1 MTIQL
6 NFYAQSTAQ
15 EFDQNATVLI
25 NNKKRKR
32 EKEEGTWEGERWEGR
47 ERKICK
53 NTITLSLR
61 CQFRINLEFG

>member
-25 NNKKRKR
+25 NNKKKKER
-32 EKEEGTWEGERWEGR
+32 ERERDVGGREVGREGEE
-47 ERKICK
+47 
-53 NTITLSLR
+53 
-61 CQFRINLEFG
+61 NL

>member
-25 NNKKRKR
+25 NNKKKER
-32 EKEEGTWEGERWEGR
+32 ERERDVGGREVGREGEE
-47 ERKICK
+47 
-53 NTITLSLR
+53 
-61 CQFRINLEFG
+61 NL

>member
-25 NNKKRKR
+25 NNKKKRERKR
-32 EKEEGTWEGERWEGR
+32 KGRGR
-47 ERKICK
+47 ERGRKGGRGK
-53 NTITLSLR
+53 SVRTLLS
-61 CQFRINLEFG
+61 